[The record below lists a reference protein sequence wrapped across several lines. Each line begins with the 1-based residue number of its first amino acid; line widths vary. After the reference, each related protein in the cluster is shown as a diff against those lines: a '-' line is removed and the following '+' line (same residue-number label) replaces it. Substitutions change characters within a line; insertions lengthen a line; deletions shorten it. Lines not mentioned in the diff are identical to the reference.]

1 MGGIEKEK
9 HVKDCCSHPQEK
21 TFGSLKSN
29 FGTKEHREI
38 ILDKPG
44 MPTKSNN
51 QEEGKEKDDKEIFC
65 HPQEDVP
72 VEEVKNSHIVNK
84 TTDVDSKSEVID
96 SNFGIKEQREILIDK
111 PGMPTKSN
119 NLEKGKEKDGKE
131 TFCHPQEDIPIEEV
145 KDSHIV
151 NRTTNADSKNEVIDG
166 TTTALKPS
174 SNKSEWI
181 SSRPQKISPRLQ

>member
-65 HPQEDVP
+65 HPQED
-72 VEEVKNSHIVNK
+72 
-84 TTDVDSKSEVID
+84 
-96 SNFGIKEQREILIDK
+96 
-111 PGMPTKSN
+111 
-119 NLEKGKEKDGKE
+119 
-131 TFCHPQEDIPIEEV
+131 IPIEEV

-151 NRTTNADSKNEVIDG
+151 NKTTNADSKNEVIDG